1 MALLSG
7 FRDYIMSRVGA
18 REFQYVSARLY
29 PDNPDENRALAVWE
43 RLKRG
48 GMTGPQILTA
58 ALLTLDN
65 QQLTT
70 DETAQTLKGLVD
82 RLSGIITDLNTNGG
96 NVRIDSKTIE
106 QVGELSASL
115 KNSIKNRAQAG
126 ISLDHKG

>member
-1 MALLSG
+1 
-7 FRDYIMSRVGA
+7 MSRAG
-18 REFQYVSARLY
+18 RRDFQYVSARLY

-65 QQLTT
+65 QRVTT
-70 DETAQTLKGLVD
+70 DETAEKLKELVY
-82 RLSGIITDLNTNGG
+82 RLSGMIADLNTNGG
-96 NVRIDSKTIE
+96 NVRIDNQTIE
-106 QVGELSASL
+106 QVGELSNSL

-126 ISLDHKG
+126 ITLDHKG